1 MLPIVRCS
9 FFRVALVALLLV
21 ALLQLL
27 YLSLLSSLHRQ
38 QQWFMYPMSGN
49 SAQAESRWQKQQMED
64 LKAAIAG
71 SGVLDSSGQYWIYRK
86 LLPHEKGDW
95 KTLDVILASHTSINN
110 LGHVRELVQHWDG
123 RFSLAL
129 FASSPLQAK
138 LATMLAYSLFRLC
151 PNVRNKVT
159 FHLVCKSGNRATF
172 SELEDALE
180 FASLNTCEAVFSK
193 AESMGSHVINYAGNA
208 SYPNNLLRNVA
219 KAGIGKDTFA
229 LVIDIDMVPSG
240 GLRLGFIN
248 LAAKGLDPLTALP
261 AFEIRHT
268 RRLPSTKKEL
278 LQLYQV
284 VRQAVP
290 EVTYAVEW
298 KDPWEPFYIGR
309 SDVPAYD
316 ERFKQYGFSK
326 IFCFVLFSQACE
338 LNMAG
343 FSFAVL
349 DSAFLLHKGYKLPGD
364 FHRQKEAEN
373 RRNRQLFRAFK
384 EELKLRY
391 PQSPC
396 HC

>member
-49 SAQAESRWQKQQMED
+49 RAQAESRWQKQQMED

-71 SGVLDSSGQYWIYRK
+71 GGVLDSSG
-86 LLPHEKGDW
+86 H
-95 KTLDVILASHTSINN
+95 INN

-123 RFSLAL
+123 RISLAL
-129 FASSPLQAK
+129 FASGPLQAK

-159 FHLVCKSGNRATF
+159 FHLVCKYSSRATF
-172 SELEDALE
+172 QNWKMHLSCQSEHWRI
-180 FASLNTCEAVFSK
+180 K
-193 AESMGSHVINYAGNA
+193 A
-208 SYPNNLLRNVA
+208 
-219 KAGIGKDTFA
+219 
-229 LVIDIDMVPSG
+229 
-240 GLRLGFIN
+240 GFIN
-248 LAAKGLDPLTALP
+248 LAAKGLDPLTVFVVP

-284 VRQAVP
+284 GEVRSFYEELCPRCQAPTNYSHWINLPVRQAVP
-290 EVTYAVEW
+290 EVAYTVEW

-316 ERFKQYGFSK
+316 ERFKQYGFNR
-326 IFCFVLFSQACE
+326 IRRE

-364 FHRQKEAEN
+364 FHSQKDAEN

-391 PQSPC
+391 PQSPR